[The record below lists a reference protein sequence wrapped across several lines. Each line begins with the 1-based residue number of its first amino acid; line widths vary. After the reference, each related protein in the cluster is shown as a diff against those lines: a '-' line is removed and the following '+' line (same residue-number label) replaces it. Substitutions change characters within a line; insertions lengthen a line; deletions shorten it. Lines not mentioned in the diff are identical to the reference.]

1 MNIKLLDEILK
12 ELPKEKISSV
22 EFEAANIVIYTIDKD
37 FLFNGRDQLR
47 KIVSKFKKRIALR
60 ADPTILLTEEE
71 TKEKVKGILKDVNMG
86 NFLFEPARSTLT
98 IEVDNVGSAVGQ
110 GGSNLREIQK
120 QTHWSVNIRR
130 IPPMRSVTVDTM
142 RAVEFQESEYRRKF
156 LNNVGKRIYGGWKSG
171 KIRGWS
177 KSYCFRDQ
185 ECKLDVQLGIYKHLK
200 VEFYLIV
207 ELIQQ
212 CLTEIIMNFHI

>member
-12 ELPKEKISSV
+12 ELPKEKVSSV

-60 ADPTILLTEEE
+60 ADPSILLPEEE
-71 TKEKVKGILKDVNMG
+71 TKAKVKELLPEVNIG
-86 NFLFEPARSTLT
+86 NFLFDNARSTVT

-110 GGSNLREIQK
+110 GGSNLKAIQEK
-120 QTHWSVNIRR
+120 THWSVNIRR

-142 RAVEFQESEYRRKF
+142 RAVEFQESDYRRKF

-177 KSYCFRDQ
+177 R
-185 ECKLDVQLGIYKHLK
+185 VTVMG
-200 VEFYLIV
+200 
-207 ELIQQ
+207 
-212 CLTEIIMNFHI
+212 